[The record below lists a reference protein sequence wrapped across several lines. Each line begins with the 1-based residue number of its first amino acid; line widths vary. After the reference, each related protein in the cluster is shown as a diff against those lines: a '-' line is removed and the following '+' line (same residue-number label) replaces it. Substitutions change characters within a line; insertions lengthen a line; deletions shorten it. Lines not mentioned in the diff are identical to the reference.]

1 LFVHSLQ
8 GIRIPNF
15 FLATHEKYSDPLL
28 PFAQGVTPT
37 DTIQAP
43 SGDKNFVKSLYS
55 DSLSSSF
62 VIVIPKEVKLHYHAN
77 HTEQVVVVSGEA
89 NMMLGDQ
96 KMHIKQGDVVFI
108 PKGTPHSVEVISSV
122 PLKVISIQA
131 PYFDGSDRILL
142 TK

>member
-1 LFVHSLQ
+1 MKNILTLA
-8 GIRIPNF
+8 
-15 FLATHEKYSDPLL
+15 FLLISHLS
-28 PFAQGVTPT
+28 FAQGVTPT

-108 PKGTPHSVEVISSV
+108 PKGTPHSVEVTSSV